1 MKDNNEEA
9 RKAFGKMIT
18 NEVIRKLQE
27 QANRYRESLT
37 NIEFNKV
44 QKQFEEAKKAFENFD
59 KESFQEKIKKFREYQ
74 ISKDIEKLLY

>member
-1 MKDNNEEA
+1 
-9 RKAFGKMIT
+9 MIT